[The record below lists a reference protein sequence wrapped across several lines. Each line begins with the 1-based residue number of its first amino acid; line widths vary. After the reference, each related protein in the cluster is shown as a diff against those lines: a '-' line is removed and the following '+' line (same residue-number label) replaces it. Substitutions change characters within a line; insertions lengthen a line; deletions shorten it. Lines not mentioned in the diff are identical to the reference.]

1 MDDPAS
7 TDPTTTTSDEKAPAP
22 APVPAPTTTTLP
34 SAPAD
39 LPAAMLLDTFYR
51 RFFPF
56 KDFARWLSY
65 ANPDTLAR
73 REFSFTLDN
82 GIYVRFQSFD
92 SPDEL
97 RNEVLAKR
105 PVKIDI
111 GAVYSV
117 KPRQKKTLL
126 PGAFVPKEKE
136 LVLDIDMTD
145 YDDIRTCCQGADI
158 CAKCWSFMTIAI
170 QLLDR
175 ALRDD
180 FGFSHLLWVYSGRRG
195 VHCWVCDEEAR
206 KLGNDARQALVRY
219 LEVVRGGES
228 QEKKVWLGPA
238 NAPLHPFLQDAL
250 DHVLQPAFQ
259 RVVLGDQQ
267 IFEHAAA
274 RDRMLAL
281 LPDDAVRSRVRTAWT
296 TLDKKYEDSISEPD
310 LIELANAKW
319 NILVKSLGSYV
330 GSSARKAEIAHLPR
344 EIVVQYTYPRLD
356 ANVTTHINH
365 LLKAPFCVHPK
376 TGRVC
381 VPIDPA
387 RCAEFDPF
395 NVPTVAGLVRELN
408 EAMDVEAEG
417 APDWAKTSLKS
428 HLQYFK
434 SFVDGLD
441 LEARRKLRREQEQSL
456 DF

>member
-1 MDDPAS
+1 MDDPA
-7 TDPTTTTSDEKAPAP
+7 DATTTSSPSDEKAC
-22 APVPAPTTTTLP
+22 VPTSTTSLPTV
-34 SAPAD
+34 PAD

-65 ANPDTLAR
+65 ANQDTLAR

-82 GIYVRFQSFD
+82 DIYVRFQSFD

-97 RNEVLAKR
+97 RNEVLAER

-117 KPRQKKTLL
+117 KPKQKKTLL
-126 PGAFVPKEKE
+126 PGAFIPKEKE

-145 YDDIRTCCQGADI
+145 YDDIRTCCQGADV

-219 LEVVRGGES
+219 LEVVRGGEN

-250 DHVLQPAFQ
+250 DHVLQPSFQ

-267 IFEHAAA
+267 VFEHAVT
-274 RDRMLAL
+274 RDRLLAL
-281 LPDDAVRSRVRTAWT
+281 LPDDAVRSRVRIAWT
-296 TLDKKYEDSISEPD
+296 TLDKKYVDSKSDP
-310 LIELANAKW
+310 IELANAKW

-330 GSSARKAEIAHLPR
+330 GSSARRTEVAQLPR

-356 ANVTTHINH
+356 ANVTTHISH

-387 RCAEFDPF
+387 QCAKFDPL

-408 EAMDVEAEG
+408 EAMDVEGADG
-417 APDWAKTSLKS
+417 APDWTKTSLKP

-441 LEARRKLRREQEQSL
+441 LEVRRKLRREQEQSL

>member
-1 MDDPAS
+1 MDES
-7 TDPTTTTSDEKAPAP
+7 NDPTTTTSSPSDEKAPEP
-22 APVPAPTTTTLP
+22 ESVSAPTTAVP
-34 SAPAD
+34 AIPAD

-56 KDFARWLSY
+56 KDFTRWLSY
-65 ANPDTLAR
+65 ASQDTLAR

-92 SPDEL
+92 SPDDL

-206 KLGNDARQALVRY
+206 RLGNDARQALVRY
-219 LEVVRGGES
+219 LEVVRGGEN

-267 IFEHAAA
+267 IFEHAAT
-274 RDRMLAL
+274 RDRLLAL
-281 LPDDAVRSRVRTAWT
+281 LPDDAVRSRVRSAWAR
-296 TLDKKYEDSISEPD
+296 LDKEYQASEPD
-310 LIELANAKW
+310 SIELATAKW
-319 NILVKSLGSYV
+319 TFLVKALGSIT
-330 GSSARKAEIAHLPR
+330 GSSAKKAEVAQLPR

-387 RCAEFDPF
+387 RCTDFDPL

-408 EAMDVEAEG
+408 EAIDVETDG
-417 APDWAKTSLKS
+417 VPDWAKTSLKP

-441 LEARRKLRREQEQSL
+441 LEVRRKLRREQEQLL